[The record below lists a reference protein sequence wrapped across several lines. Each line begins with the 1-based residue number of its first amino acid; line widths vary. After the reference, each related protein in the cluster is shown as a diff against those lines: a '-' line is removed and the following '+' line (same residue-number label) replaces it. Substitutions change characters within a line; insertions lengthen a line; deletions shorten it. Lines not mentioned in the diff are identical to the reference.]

1 MSLTKT
7 KTMIPSIRG
16 LPATRRGAIVL
27 ALACAVTAAL
37 VLVVALGQYR
47 KHLTVTA
54 RQDTVLVATATIQ
67 KGTSGDAI
75 AAQQLYRATP
85 VTAQSLAAGA
95 ITDASRLQG
104 QVTTQDILPG
114 QQLTIG
120 DFAPVQSGVLG
131 QLAANQRAVSVAL
144 DPAHGLSGLVEPGD
158 RVDVY
163 GDFNVQNVNGTSAN
177 GVSAGSGGGAPVV
190 RLLIPDALV
199 VKTSDSGGSGGL
211 GGGGGGSGSGTVSL
225 AINATQV
232 GALTFAAENGKLWL
246 ALRPGNA
253 TTPSQGL
260 TTLSSEVFGTQSG
273 SKPSGS
279 GG

>member
-1 MSLTKT
+1 MSPTKT

-47 KHLTVTA
+47 KHLTVAT
-54 RQDTVLVATATIQ
+54 RQDTVLVAISTIQ

-120 DFAPVQSGVLG
+120 DFAPVQSGVVG
-131 QLAANQRAVSVAL
+131 QLSANQRAVSIAL

-177 GVSAGSGGGAPVV
+177 GVSSGSGGGAPVV

-199 VKTSDSGGSGGL
+199 VKTSDSGGGGGL
-211 GGGGGGSGSGTVSL
+211 GGGGGSGSGTVSL

-232 GALTFAAENGKLWL
+232 GALTFAAENGKVWL